1 MEGDAFCC
9 SCRCRSLEMHTFS
22 PRKMRLRVDSNGTC
36 IPVTRV
42 LGKVFVDM
50 YPKPSFLPESDE
62 RIALPSF
69 IFD

>member
-1 MEGDAFCC
+1 
-9 SCRCRSLEMHTFS
+9 MHTFS
-22 PRKMRLRVDSNGTC
+22 PRKMRLRVDGNGTC

-42 LGKVFVDM
+42 LGKVFVGT
-50 YPKPSFLPESDE
+50 YSKPSFLPESDE